1 MDILQEYLDRQAYLI
16 APRSIANDT
25 VLHQEWF
32 HRLNLVFFIFVEHQ
46 EQKEQQ
52 EHQRYQGNQEQTKSK
67 NQVTNKQTDKLVTAE
82 NYK

>member
-52 EHQRYQGNQEQTKSK
+52 ELQKYQGNHTNSK
-67 NQVTNKQTDKLVTAE
+67 QSQGTISRDIDH
-82 NYK
+82 